1 MKQAIVTIN
10 QRGVTEQRHLVL
22 DGETSLSIAVRDDL
36 GRVTSV
42 SVNDEGTISLSGG
55 SGFLVNEETGNLEW
69 PTEGSDG

>member
-1 MKQAIVTIN
+1 
-10 QRGVTEQRHLVL
+10 L
-22 DGETSLSIAVRDDL
+22 DGETSLSIAVSDDL

-42 SVNDEGTISLSGG
+42 SVNGEGTISLSGG